1 MTCVPFWVGYWR
13 VASRWSA
20 GDLVGENRLGG
31 IAMAFARAKKREP
44 VGEAGLFDY
53 AVGALARRMRTVR
66 DLRRL
71 MKARAEEGEAG
82 ERAMDAV
89 IVRLK
94 ELNYL
99 SDSRFAED
107 YTRVRKENEKFGKRR
122 VQQDLMM
129 KGVGKELVASTL
141 ETAYEDVDEVAL
153 ARQYIARKR
162 MKQPSGENA
171 QKETV
176 RTMNR
181 LMRAGFSS
189 NAIFKVLKAWDL
201 PEEVLAGVSEEGD
214 DSDSGVEPGERGSD
228 SDGYSAQNESDD
240 E

>member
-1 MTCVPFWVGYWR
+1 
-13 VASRWSA
+13 
-20 GDLVGENRLGG
+20 
-31 IAMAFARAKKREP
+31 MAFARPKKREP
-44 VGEAGLFDY
+44 VGEAGLFEY
-53 AVGALARRMRTVR
+53 AVGTLARRMRTVR

-71 MKARAEEGEAG
+71 MKTRAEEGEAG

-99 SDSRFAED
+99 SDTRFAED
-107 YTRVRKENEKFGKRR
+107 YTRVRKEHEKFGKRR

-129 KGVGKELVASTL
+129 KGVEKELVASTL
-141 ETAYEDVDEVAL
+141 ESAYEDVDEVGL

-162 MKQPSGENA
+162 MRKPSGESA

-189 NAIFKVLKAWDL
+189 NAIFKVLKAWEL
-201 PEEVLAGVSEEGD
+201 PEEALAGVEEGGV
-214 DSDSGVEPGERGSD
+214 DSDSYAEREERAGDSD
-228 SDGYSAQNESDD
+228 SYAKQNE
-240 E
+240 EE

>member
-1 MTCVPFWVGYWR
+1 V
-13 VASRWSA
+13 
-20 GDLVGENRLGG
+20 
-31 IAMAFARAKKREP
+31 
-44 VGEAGLFDY
+44 
-53 AVGALARRMRTVR
+53 
-66 DLRRL
+66 
-71 MKARAEEGEAG
+71 
-82 ERAMDAV
+82 
-89 IVRLK
+89 
-94 ELNYL
+94 
-99 SDSRFAED
+99 
-107 YTRVRKENEKFGKRR
+107 
-122 VQQDLMM
+122 

-201 PEEVLAGVSEEGD
+201 PEEALVGVSEGGD
-214 DSDSGVEPGERGSD
+214 DSDSYAEPEERASD
-228 SDGYSAQNESDD
+228 SDAYSRQNEDSD

>member
-1 MTCVPFWVGYWR
+1 
-13 VASRWSA
+13 
-20 GDLVGENRLGG
+20 
-31 IAMAFARAKKREP
+31 MAFARPKKREP
-44 VGEAGLFDY
+44 VGEAGLFEY
-53 AVGALARRMRTVR
+53 AVGTLARRMRTVR

-71 MKARAEEGEAG
+71 MKTRAEEGEAG

-99 SDSRFAED
+99 SDTRFAED
-107 YTRVRKENEKFGKRR
+107 YTRVRKEHEKFGKRR

-129 KGVGKELVASTL
+129 KGVEKELVASTL
-141 ETAYEDVDEVAL
+141 ESAYEDVDEVGL

-162 MKQPSGENA
+162 MKKPGGESA

-189 NAIFKVLKAWDL
+189 NAIFKVLKAWEL
-201 PEEVLAGVSEEGD
+201 PEEALAGVEEGGV
-214 DSDSGVEPGERGSD
+214 DSDSYAELEERAGDSD
-228 SDGYSAQNESDD
+228 SYAKQNE
-240 E
+240 EE